1 GAATRNDQVVVGAGQ
16 RRGRLEEHDRLFR
29 DVHAALG
36 GMVAV
41 IQADAHDL
49 ARPADRWT
57 EPRGGVYARGARG
70 VARPG
75 GEPVEAVAAK
85 ERLVVIAT
93 EGRCV
98 DARSI
103 RQLEAWT
110 FAAGLAEAN
119 QLHARPTISR
129 EVGTHSRRTRAGSV
143 RLTDAATRHDIQRRN
158 RRTRRTTW

>member
-1 GAATRNDQVVVGAGQ
+1 MIK
-16 RRGRLEEHDRLFR
+16 LSL
-29 DVHAALG
+29 
-36 GMVAV
+36 
-41 IQADAHDL
+41 
-49 ARPADRWT
+49 RPADRWT
-57 EPRGGVYARGARG
+57 EPCGGVYARGARG
-70 VARPG
+70 VARRPG

-98 DARSI
+98 DAQSI

-129 EVGTHSRRTRAGSV
+129 EVGTHSRRRRPGSV
-143 RLTDAATRHDIQRRN
+143 SDSLTTLWNAKAAKAAKKYCLSLRPLRPLRSIVTFPLE
-158 RRTRRTTW
+158 TRR